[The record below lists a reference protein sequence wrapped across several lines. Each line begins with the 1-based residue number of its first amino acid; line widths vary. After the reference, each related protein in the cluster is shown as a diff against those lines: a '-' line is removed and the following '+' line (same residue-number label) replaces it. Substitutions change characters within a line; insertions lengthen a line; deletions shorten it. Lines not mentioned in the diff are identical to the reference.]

1 MRVPA
6 LANFFAVL
14 FCSVTCSQITSAQNP
29 TTTVPTAVTAES
41 KPVQDAQALAAIQR
55 AILALGGAA
64 NGQVKNATV
73 QGTILI
79 TSETPNQNATFVWK
93 DDWSGNQPAYRREFQ
108 QGSSTGVLVSGNG
121 SPTSTQDGKT
131 ESVPGQTSLA
141 YVPIHLPGVALA
153 GELNNPSYDLKYLG
167 TSEVNGLP
175 AIKVQTSVSRS
186 KSVIAAILS
195 EQVWYFDSASGLPVH
210 LEYRITSDKHIG
222 SPRTASVDYA
232 NYRQFAGVLVPVQ
245 MIEHGL
251 SGEEDTVTVTSVSL
265 NAGVNPSD
273 FLVTGN

>member
-1 MRVPA
+1 MRTTRIG
-6 LANFFAVL
+6 LL
-14 FCSVTCSQITSAQNP
+14 FICFLIEAIP
-29 TTTVPTAVTAES
+29 VTAQVS
-41 KPVQDAQALAAIQR
+41 ASSQSAPQRDQQAIAAIQQ
-55 AILALGGAA
+55 AIVALGGSA
-64 NGQVKNATV
+64 NGQVKNAVV

-79 TSETPNQNATFVWK
+79 TSETPNQSATFVWK
-93 DDWSGNQPAYRREFQ
+93 DDLSGSQPAYRREFQ
-108 QGSSTGVLVSGNG
+108 QGSSNGVLVSGNG

-141 YVPIHLPGVALA
+141 YVPFHLPGVVLA

-210 LEYRITSDKHIG
+210 LEYRITSDKHIA
-222 SPRTASVDYA
+222 SPRTASVEYA

-251 SGEEDTVTVTSVSL
+251 AGEEDTVTVTSVSL